1 MNIIKEALK
10 WKCVINLLFFLKRS
24 MMLDVHECSMDEQL
38 TFSSLD
44 LTSYSAQRSYET
56 HDSQRV
62 VTWLEIINIFQRPK
76 SYNWL

>member
-10 WKCVINLLFFLKRS
+10 WKCVINLLFCLKRS
-24 MMLDVHECSMDEQL
+24 MMLDVHACSMDEQQ

-44 LTSYSAQRSYET
+44 LTSYSAQRRYDT

-62 VTWLEIINIFQRPK
+62 VT
-76 SYNWL
+76 